1 MQQLTSLSLF
11 SYMYSPTESSCYGEI
26 PQTEGFVGSE
36 FFSLP
41 LSDFC
46 IEGSSFNL
54 VTVAMLLEVGPGVL
68 FTISGCIRSHS
79 KIDRSLL
86 HHPICATMQ
95 GV

>member
-11 SYMYSPTESSCYGEI
+11 SCMYSPTESSCYGEI

-36 FFSLP
+36 FFFLP

-54 VTVAMLLEVGPGVL
+54 VTVAMLLEVGPGV
-68 FTISGCIRSHS
+68 FTISVCIRSHS

-86 HHPICATMQ
+86 HHPICETMQ